1 MIDAKGTGY
10 RDQLNH
16 GAKTHP
22 WLGIQEKILRQAK
35 AQVQAAQGR
44 PIEWHFAER
53 EVADHV
59 RVLFGEAGIPIA
71 VIYTPW
77 RR

>member
-22 WLGIQEKILRQAK
+22 WLGIQEKMLRQAK
-35 AQVQAAQGR
+35 A
-44 PIEWHFAER
+44 
-53 EVADHV
+53 
-59 RVLFGEAGIPIA
+59 
-71 VIYTPW
+71 
-77 RR
+77 